1 MLGGEKEQILT
12 QKQLFREKGK
22 LFCFILD
29 FCSDSTNMLFSQDF
43 LISGKK
49 NLVLPHFLLLWL
61 WFFSLPPEEGLR
73 LISFRKAF

>member
-29 FCSDSTNMLFSQDF
+29 FYSDSTNILFSQDF

-49 NLVLPHFLLLWL
+49 TWYCLTS
-61 WFFSLPPEEGLR
+61 FFSGCGFFHSLQ
-73 LISFRKAF
+73 RKG